1 MFVSVIHDCAVY
13 WTVIDAPFKNAVSI
27 CSVTRNEIERR
38 YFVDRP
44 FCQIVRK
51 FAMYFSVG
59 SMSVF
64 KIDTKILHISLA
76 SILIG
81 YFVPVCY
88 IICDDRRPQISRA
101 ILRFFQRYFDM
112 FICCI
117 YRNSLPSRMMLSLVS
132 ASQRTS
138 PACWSWRLITLIWS
152 HTLVRHFLH
161 HHCHHLLLLLSST
174 PGSKLIF
181 STNSFLHSSSTFP
194 LTGLIPRTPAVFFH
208 VGFNSGIVC

>member
-64 KIDTKILHISLA
+64 KIDTEILHISLA

-138 PACWSWRLITLIWS
+138 PAYWRPITLIWS
-152 HTLVRHFLH
+152 HTHQFVISFITTVTIHYSS
-161 HHCHHLLLLLSST
+161 LSLQAQNL
-174 PGSKLIF
+174 PFPQIF
-181 STNSFLHSSSTFP
+181 SYIVLLPFHPPDWLHGLQLFVFL
-194 LTGLIPRTPAVFFH
+194 GH
-208 VGFNSGIVC
+208 VDFNFGIVC